1 MIAESIKIKS
11 FLEDLRN
18 SNENKQIELKSVKG
32 GFPDSFWETYSSFA
46 NTEGGIILFG
56 IIERKNIFSASP
68 LSVEEVERLK
78 KEFFNDQNNQQKVSV
93 PLLTD
98 KDVKILPYGHGYI
111 LEFIVPRATREQRP
125 VYVGTDPMI
134 GTFGRDNNGDYRCDS
149 SVVGQMLA
157 ERDSSIGKIESRVLN
172 NYTWDDI
179 DMTSFRQYRSMFANI
194 TPTHPWNALS
204 DIELMRKLGGYRKDR
219 ETGKEGFT
227 LAGILMFGKEE
238 AITDPECAPDFM
250 VEYREIPSDST
261 TVRWIDR
268 LYPDGTWE
276 ANLFQFYKLV
286 LSRLNKFL
294 PEINE
299 ENNKQ
304 EDSPVHTAVRE
315 ALINCLVHAQYGG
328 APRIKVYKT
337 PKGIIMS
344 NPGTLLVSMPQYYE
358 GGKSEPRNPALQKM
372 FGLIGKSDKAGSGV
386 DKILQGWREA
396 KWQKPYVE
404 ETGKLDKVELFL
416 PIDDVISLNNISK
429 EGEGISED
437 VISREVISEEKS
449 TINVISE
456 DVISKGAVE
465 KVNITEN
472 SGDNIGNNEIGKEE
486 ATILE
491 SDISE
496 GYNNDVISIE
506 NDKIELNN
514 TNNISKNQD
523 NSDVISKDVASNIV
537 IRNKKA
543 DSEDKMGL
551 AKRGKGKKK
560 ADVISTDEPNGDKDT
575 KRVNSLF
582 TDNLD
587 VISGDVASDGVISKD
602 KKEDNVISSKNK
614 GDGVISATSMSWN
627 VISPSVISYDVISPS
642 ITHLNVISSAPLQE
656 ANIGNDD
663 VISSEDTDVANHTES
678 DEMRVLNQFCRTW
691 KRVDEIAQA
700 LGRNRGH
707 TRNRIIKRLLQEGKL
722 EMEYPNSPR
731 HPAQR
736 YRVKM
741 SR

>member
-1 MIAESIKIKS
+1 MDQSIITESLKIQS
-11 FLEDLRN
+11 FLEELRN
-18 SNENKQIELKSVKG
+18 SNENKQIELKSAKG

-56 IIERKNIFSASP
+56 IVEKKHIFSSSP

-78 KEFFNDQNNQQKVSV
+78 KEFFINQNNQQKVSV

-98 KDVKILPYGHGYI
+98 KDVKILPYGHGYV

-125 VYVGTDPMI
+125 VYVGTDPLI
-134 GTFGRDNNGDYRCDS
+134 GTFGRNDDGDYRCDP

-179 DMTSFRQYRSMFANI
+179 DMNSFRQYRAMFANI
-194 TPTHPWNALS
+194 TPSHPWNALS
-204 DIELMRKLGGYRKDR
+204 DLDLMRKLGGYRKDR

-250 VEYREIPSDST
+250 VEYREIPSDTT

-276 ANLFQFYKLV
+276 ANLFQFYRLV
-286 LSRLNKFL
+286 LLRLNKFIPEVEITGEGTQDDL
-294 PEINE
+294 PI
-299 ENNKQ
+299 
-304 EDSPVHTAVRE
+304 HTAVRE

-386 DKILQGWREA
+386 DKILQGWRIA
-396 KWQKPYVE
+396 QWQKPYIE
-404 ETGKLDKVELFL
+404 ETGKLDEVELYL
-416 PIDDVISLNNISK
+416 PIEEVISLDNTL
-429 EGEGISED
+429 
-437 VISREVISEEKS
+437 SEEG
-449 TINVISE
+449 NVIS
-456 DVISKGAVE
+456 
-465 KVNITEN
+465 
-472 SGDNIGNNEIGKEE
+472 
-486 ATILE
+486 
-491 SDISE
+491 
-496 GYNNDVISIE
+496 NDVISIE
-506 NDKIELNN
+506 KIQDDV
-514 TNNISKNQD
+514 IS
-523 NSDVISKDVASNIV
+523 SDVISEQKVESGSNKDNKEEIIV
-537 IRNKKA
+537 NKVIDSDKLNNSESEILDVISQAEA
-543 DSEDKMGL
+543 DQDKPTDATVNVDTTSSE
-551 AKRGKGKKK
+551 GKKVDIISFEEVTSVEEAPLKAKNKSKKVGRGRRK
-560 ADVISTDEPNGDKDT
+560 ADVISEKDKNISQKNAALSD
-575 KRVNSLF
+575 LF
-582 TDNLD
+582 SDSLD
-587 VISGDVASDGVISKD
+587 VISNDVSSDSVISKSNEKVD
-602 KKEDNVISSKNK
+602 VTSLNEKKSNVISS
-614 GDGVISATSMSWN
+614 TSVSWN
-627 VISPSVISYDVISPS
+627 VISPSVMSYDVISSP
-642 ITHLNVISSAPLQE
+642 VISMNVVSPE
-656 ANIGNDD
+656 VESTHVTSGNNIADLKSDTVREN
-663 VISSEDTDVANHTES
+663 EDS
-678 DEMRVLNQFCRTW
+678 DEMRVLNKFCRTW

-700 LGRNRGH
+700 LGRNRNH

-731 HPAQR
+731 HPSQR
-736 YRVKM
+736 YRVKQG
-741 SR
+741 R